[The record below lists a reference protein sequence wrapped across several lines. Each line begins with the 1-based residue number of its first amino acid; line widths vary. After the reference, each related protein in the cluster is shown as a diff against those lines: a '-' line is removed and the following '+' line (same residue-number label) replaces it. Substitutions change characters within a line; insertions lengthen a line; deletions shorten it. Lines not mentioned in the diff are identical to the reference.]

1 MGILSQAGG
10 LVQPLNSRSQ
20 LSACSKGTILRRNCV
35 LPWLSIDYQ
44 IKSMDATG
52 LKDEIVTH
60 CVANAN
66 DAIVKK
72 YAIYF
77 KDGKE
82 GYDAYGLSTELLLS
96 KVKELNNNSGVTL
109 PLILEAAPLL
119 LKSGKHEETAFVLL
133 LAEGKL
139 KLFKAEDFDEISQ
152 WYTYG
157 IINWAQCD
165 LLCHKIIPWF
175 FLNKL
180 IPLSALKAWQTS
192 SYRFQRRSVAVP
204 LIKLLKSTDDYTPFF
219 DLITPVMI
227 CLLYTSPSPRDGLLS
242 R

>member
-1 MGILSQAGG
+1 
-10 LVQPLNSRSQ
+10 
-20 LSACSKGTILRRNCV
+20 
-35 LPWLSIDYQ
+35 
-44 IKSMDATG
+44 MDATT
-52 LKDEIVTH
+52 LRDKIVTY

-82 GYDAYGLSTELLLS
+82 GYDAYGVTTELLLS
-96 KVKELNNNSGVTL
+96 KVKELNSNNSVTL

-139 KLFKAEDFDEISQ
+139 KLLKAEDFDEISQ
-152 WYTYG
+152 WYTFG

-165 LLCHKIIPWF
+165 LLCNKIIPWF
-175 FLNKL
+175 LLHNL
-180 IPLSALKAWQTS
+180 VPLSKLAEWQNS
-192 SYRFQRRSVAVP
+192 PFRFQRRSVAVP
-204 LIKLLKSTDDYTPFF
+204 LVKLLKSTDNYTPFF
-219 DLITPVMI
+219 DLITPVMMDSERVVHQGLGWFLREAWKKQPVQTEQF
-227 CLLYTSPSPRDGLLS
+227 LLLWKDRAARLIFQYATERMSKEERL
-242 R
+242 RFRRNK

>member
-1 MGILSQAGG
+1 
-10 LVQPLNSRSQ
+10 
-20 LSACSKGTILRRNCV
+20 
-35 LPWLSIDYQ
+35 
-44 IKSMDATG
+44 MDATT
-52 LKDEIVTH
+52 LRDEIVTF

-82 GYDAYGLSTELLLS
+82 GYDAYGLTTDLLLS
-96 KVKELNNNSGVTL
+96 KVKELNNNGSVTL

-139 KLFKAEDFDEISQ
+139 KLLKAEDFDEISQ

-165 LLCHKIIPWF
+165 LLCNKIIPWF
-175 FLNKL
+175 FLHCL
-180 IPLSALKAWQTS
+180 VPLSKLAEWQNS
-192 SYRFQRRSVAVP
+192 PFRFQRRSVAVP
-204 LIKLLKSTDDYTPFF
+204 LIKLLKSTDNYTPFF
-219 DLITPVMI
+219 ELITPLMMDSERVVHQGLGWFLREAWKKQPVQTEHF
-227 CLLYTSPSPRDGLLS
+227 LLLWKDRAVRLIFQYATERMSKEEKLRFRRSK
-242 R
+242 

>member
-1 MGILSQAGG
+1 
-10 LVQPLNSRSQ
+10 
-20 LSACSKGTILRRNCV
+20 
-35 LPWLSIDYQ
+35 
-44 IKSMDATG
+44 MDATT
-52 LKDEIVTH
+52 LRDEITTY

-96 KVKELNNNSGVTL
+96 KVKELNNNSSVTL

-139 KLFKAEDFDEISQ
+139 KLLKAENFDEISQ

-165 LLCHKIIPWF
+165 LLCNKIIPWF
-175 FLNKL
+175 FLKNL
-180 IPLSALKAWQTS
+180 IPLSSLEAWQTS

-204 LIKLLKSTDDYTPFF
+204 LVKLLKSTDNYAPFF
-219 DLITPVMI
+219 ELITPLMMDSERVVHQGLGWFLREAWKKQPVQTEHF
-227 CLLYTSPSPRDGLLS
+227 LLLWKDRAARLIFQYATERMSKEERLRFRRSK
-242 R
+242 

>member
-1 MGILSQAGG
+1 
-10 LVQPLNSRSQ
+10 
-20 LSACSKGTILRRNCV
+20 
-35 LPWLSIDYQ
+35 
-44 IKSMDATG
+44 MDATT
-52 LKDEIVTH
+52 LRDEIVTF

-77 KDGKE
+77 KEGKA
-82 GYDAYGLSTELLLS
+82 GYDAYGIATELLLS
-96 KVKELNNNSGVTL
+96 KVKELNNDHKLTL

-139 KLFKAEDFDEISQ
+139 KLLKAEDFDRISQ
-152 WYTYG
+152 WYSYG

-165 LLCHKIIPWF
+165 LLCNKIIPWF
-175 FLNKL
+175 FLHNL
-180 IPLSALKAWQTS
+180 VPLSRLAEWQNS
-192 SYRFQRRSVAVP
+192 PHRFQRRSVAVA

-219 DLITPVMI
+219 DLITPIMLDSERVVHQGLGWFLREAWKKQPDQTEQF
-227 CLLYTSPSPRDGLLS
+227 LLLWKDRAARLIFQYATERMSKEERLRFRRSK
-242 R
+242 